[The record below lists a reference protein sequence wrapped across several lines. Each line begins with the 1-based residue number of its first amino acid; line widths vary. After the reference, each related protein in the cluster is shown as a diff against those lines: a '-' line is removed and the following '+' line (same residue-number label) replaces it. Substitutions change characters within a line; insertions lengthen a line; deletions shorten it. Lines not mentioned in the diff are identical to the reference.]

1 MVSSVQ
7 DFRPK
12 LRLHLS
18 VLLCPDY
25 LIAFDLTSVLGE
37 EYKVR
42 SSSLFAACTP
52 FVTVRLP
59 DTNFLTQVFSN
70 TAADAAS

>member
-7 DFRPK
+7 DFRPN
-12 LRLHLS
+12 LCLNLS
-18 VLLCPDY
+18 VLSCPDY

-37 EYKVR
+37 DYKVR
-42 SSSLFAACTP
+42 SSSLCAACTP
-52 FVTVRLP
+52 FVTVRRSDL
-59 DTNFLTQVFSN
+59 DFLTQVFSN